1 MTLDRALDY
10 GYVPESVRIA
20 ANVVHAT
27 HGETVEEVLG
37 SGDGSAHQQF
47 ALRRPPLTFVS
58 APTATGASSTLEI
71 RVDGVRWDPAD
82 RLYGLEPTAE
92 RYELSRTDE
101 GGTRV
106 RFGEGEHGARV
117 PTGAENVNARYRT
130 GIGLAGLVGPRRLSL
145 LQTRPLGVRD
155 VVNPL
160 AADGAAEPEDRD
172 AARTAAPLTVRTLDR
187 VVTVADYED
196 FARGFAGVG
205 KARATLVSAGLRPM
219 VHVSVAT
226 ATGGV
231 LDPQSDVYRNLQA
244 ALAAAGDPGVDVRLA
259 GYRPAPFAL
268 AATLLLDQRYESG
281 PVLDAVDDAL
291 SEHFS
296 FARREFGQG
305 VSVSE
310 VTAVV
315 LAVPGTIDV
324 TVTRLDVIATADA
337 DPATLQDPL
346 LADLARVQANGD
358 IDPAQLLYLST
369 GGARLAERTA

>member
-1 MTLDRALDY
+1 
-10 GYVPESVRIA
+10 
-20 ANVVHAT
+20 
-27 HGETVEEVLG
+27 
-37 SGDGSAHQQF
+37 
-47 ALRRPPLTFVS
+47 
-58 APTATGASSTLEI
+58 
-71 RVDGVRWDPAD
+71 
-82 RLYGLEPTAE
+82 
-92 RYELSRTDE
+92 
-101 GGTRV
+101 
-106 RFGEGEHGARV
+106 
-117 PTGAENVNARYRT
+117 
-130 GIGLAGLVGPRRLSL
+130 
-145 LQTRPLGVRD
+145 
-155 VVNPL
+155 
-160 AADGAAEPEDRD
+160 
-172 AARTAAPLTVRTLDR
+172 
-187 VVTVADYED
+187 
-196 FARGFAGVG
+196 
-205 KARATLVSAGLRPM
+205 M